1 VRDICIHITGALTQ
15 PAQPTQVSPTAT
27 FILPEIYSGF
37 RMSEADNRDVFARL
51 AGLLR
56 ASPRII
62 CIVGAGLSAP
72 SGLATWRGTN
82 GLWNDNDI
90 KSLASPKRFTD
101 DPVTV
106 WSFYGERLLQSL
118 AAQPNAAHHAL
129 AGLASWH
136 DRWLTV
142 NQNVDGTKELIK
154 LKTFDALNYDRSS

>member
-1 VRDICIHITGALTQ
+1 
-15 PAQPTQVSPTAT
+15 
-27 FILPEIYSGF
+27 
-37 RMSEADNRDVFARL
+37 MSEADNSDASARL
-51 AGLLR
+51 VGLLR
-56 ASPRII
+56 ASPRIV

-90 KSLASPKRFTD
+90 KSLASPKRFAD

-118 AAQPNAAHHAL
+118 AAEPNAAHYAL
-129 AGLASWH
+129 AALAKWH

-154 LKTFDALNYDRSS
+154 LNTSKALNFSRAS